1 MEYGLRVDSGEVA
14 RVAAAV
20 LTRAR
25 RAVRL
30 MTDMTLLSAVPVR
43 RGHFRMESGYHT
55 DLWMHLETLCRHP
68 ALVQPAA
75 RALADKLRPYR
86 VDAVCGPLTEGAFVA
101 LMVAG
106 ELGCDFTYAERFPKP
121 DGDAIFPVQYAL
133 PKALRPLVAHRRVA
147 IVNDVVSAGSAV
159 RGAFA
164 DLNAHGAQVVAIGCL
179 MVLGD
184 AIDSFAANQRVAV
197 ESLERSAF
205 HIWSPADCPLCR
217 SSHPCE
223 SVG

>member
-1 MEYGLRVDSGEVA
+1 MVYGLRVNSGEVA

-106 ELGCDFTYAERFPKP
+106 ELGCDFTY
-121 DGDAIFPVQYAL
+121 
-133 PKALRPLVAHRRVA
+133 
-147 IVNDVVSAGSAV
+147 
-159 RGAFA
+159 
-164 DLNAHGAQVVAIGCL
+164 
-179 MVLGD
+179 
-184 AIDSFAANQRVAV
+184 
-197 ESLERSAF
+197 
-205 HIWSPADCPLCR
+205 
-217 SSHPCE
+217 
-223 SVG
+223 